1 MIKKLIMKP
10 LKHSIRF
17 DLQAGNKDSKS
28 VPIRAWVSFNSQRF
42 PFNTGIR
49 IDKRFWND
57 KTKKPIASV
66 AFKDYQKTADAIE
79 DIIAW
84 VKKAFDF
91 LVKQFGG
98 YPESSDFKSKCEEI
112 VFHKGE
118 LPGDDQPVLYDN
130 LINYIQHVIDKSK
143 AGKRTLRNGKPY
155 ANATL
160 KNYNTL
166 KNTLQRYLDEKKK
179 SSLIF
184 NDIDVDFYHD
194 FQEFIYH
201 KEKKSDNYFG
211 TLVKNIKVIMNE
223 AFEEGLH
230 QNQKYKS
237 KRFKKVQLEVDNI
250 YLSIDQ
256 LNKLYKHDFSDN
268 SRLDR
273 VRDLF
278 LVGCWTGL
286 RFSDFTNIKAKNIQ
300 GDFIEIKTQKT
311 GESVVI
317 PIHDTVRA
325 IMEKYKEV
333 TTNSLPP
340 ALSNVKMNLYIKEA
354 VKEAKLTDLISIERT
369 RAGLTTI
376 KQQPIDELVSTHTA
390 RRSFASNMFKLGVPS
405 IVIMAVTGHRT
416 EKAFMKYIK
425 ATPKEKAEMMRE
437 IWTRKS
443 MKVVNK

>member
-1 MIKKLIMKP
+1 MKP

-17 DLQAGNKDSKS
+17 DLQSGNKDSKS
-28 VPIRAWVSFNSQRF
+28 VPIRAWVSFNSKRF

-49 IDKRFWND
+49 IDKRFWSEKN
-57 KTKKPIASV
+57 KRPIASV
-66 AFKDYQKTADAIE
+66 AFSDYQKTVN
-79 DIIAW
+79 DIDKVASW
-84 VKKAFDF
+84 VKMAFEEMA
-91 LVKQFGG
+91 QIIGG
-98 YPESSDFKSKCEEI
+98 YPDLDSFKKRCEDM
-112 VFHKGE
+112 VYFKGE
-118 LPGDDQPVLYDN
+118 MPDDSQPLVHTN
-130 LINYIQHVIDKSK
+130 LVDYIQHVIDKSK

-166 KNTLQRYLDEKKK
+166 KNAIKRYLEDKNRPML
-179 SSLIF
+179 SF
-184 NDIDVDFYHD
+184 NDVDVDFYQD
-194 FQEFIYH
+194 FQDFIYYT
-201 KEKKSDNYFG
+201 EKKSDNYFG
-211 TLVKNIKVIMNE
+211 TLIKNIKVIMNE
-223 AFEEGLH
+223 ALEEGLH
-230 QNQKYKS
+230 KNVKYKS

-250 YLSIDQ
+250 YLSAEQ
-256 LNKLYKHDFSDN
+256 LERLYKHDFSEN

-300 GDFIEIKTQKT
+300 GDFIEIRTQKT

-325 IMEKYKEV
+325 ILNKYKDI
-333 TTNSLPP
+333 TSNSLPP
-340 ALSNVKMNLYIKEA
+340 AISNVKMNLYIKET
-354 VKEAKLTDLISIERT
+354 VKEAKLTDIISVERT

-390 RRSFASNMFKLGVPS
+390 RRSFASNMFKMGVPS

-437 IWTRKS
+437 IWQRQA
-443 MKVVNK
+443 MKAV